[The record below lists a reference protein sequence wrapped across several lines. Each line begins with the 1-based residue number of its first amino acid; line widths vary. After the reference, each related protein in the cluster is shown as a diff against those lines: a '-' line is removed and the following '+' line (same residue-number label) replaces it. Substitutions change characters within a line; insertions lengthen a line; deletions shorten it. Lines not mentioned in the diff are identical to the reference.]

1 MRRQALHLAHLISRL
16 LLYSSKARTSVT
28 HHRDQ
33 PTPPAQKIQDMN
45 GAIIHTPGTI
55 HSAPESL
62 PTRQDP
68 STHSTFAAR
77 LVSTSLASGSASA
90 ASAIFLRGMLS
101 DGGARCPART
111 TSESEKF
118 RSRERPA
125 RPPSC
130 APSEPARGSVP
141 MLPMTPSRTV
151 SGPELADR
159 TVGTVLHGMTA
170 SIRQAA
176 RREIVQK

>member
-1 MRRQALHLAHLISRL
+1 MGGWYDGLGFARRRQDIAWIHPKRSLVISR
-16 LLYSSKARTSVT
+16 
-28 HHRDQ
+28 
-33 PTPPAQKIQDMN
+33 
-45 GAIIHTPGTI
+45 
-55 HSAPESL
+55 
-62 PTRQDP
+62 
-68 STHSTFAAR
+68 
-77 LVSTSLASGSASA
+77 VSTSLASGSASA

-111 TSESEKF
+111 TSDAKKF